1 MQVGYLR
8 TSSLL
13 AFMVAT
19 AQPTPPESLSELDHF
34 LHSSVKSCHESSI
47 GQGDQYDVREKSDG
61 GQVRNHGKPVALAER
76 YYQDGADEA
85 WS

>member
-1 MQVGYLR
+1 M
-8 TSSLL
+8 
-13 AFMVAT
+13 
-19 AQPTPPESLSELDHF
+19 
-34 LHSSVKSCHESSI
+34 SI

-85 WS
+85 WSWCWWIRCVAYCVDDLN